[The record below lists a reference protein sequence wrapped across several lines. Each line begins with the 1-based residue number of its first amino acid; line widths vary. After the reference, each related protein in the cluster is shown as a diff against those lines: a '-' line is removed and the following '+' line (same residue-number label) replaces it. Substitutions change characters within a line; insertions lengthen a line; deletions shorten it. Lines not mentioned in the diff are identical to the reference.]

1 MPQKRILTMQDL
13 SCVGRCSLTVALP
26 VLSAYGIETCVL
38 PTAILSN
45 HTAFPRWSCLD
56 LSEEAGRIMAA
67 WRENGF
73 RFDGFLTGYLG
84 SPAAIDAARA
94 CFQGFSEEG
103 APIVIDPAFG
113 DYGRLYPA
121 FDRSYVAAM
130 GDLIRSAHILLP
142 NFTEVCF
149 LSGTEY
155 QSAAPPAY
163 MKEAVV
169 RLSRMTPA
177 AIVMTG
183 AESGGQTG
191 ELIYA
196 GGEFTEVWTPLLP
209 GRCCA
214 PISSPTERMTLMLTV
229 DNVTKKYGGFTA
241 LDGVSLT
248 FSEGVYGLLAPN
260 GAGKTTLIKMLTT
273 LLFPTSGQIL
283 WDGAEIGALGAR
295 YRDILGYLPQQF
307 GYYRNDTPRQFLR
320 YLAALKGVPRSR
332 TERRIDELLSLVS
345 LPDAADKK
353 MKKFSG
359 GMLQRVGIAQAMIN
373 DPQLLILDEPT
384 AGLDPRERVRF
395 RNLIHSLAAERTV
408 ILSTHIVSDI
418 ETIAGQIVMFRDH
431 RLYCCDSPSAVCAR
445 FQGKVFEVPAGTAVQ
460 PGQFL
465 LSERQG
471 EHGAVVRLLCDAPP
485 EGGVPV
491 TPGLEDAFLAIY
503 REGAE

>member
-191 ELIYA
+191 EVIYA
-196 GGEFTEVWTPLLP
+196 GSLRRCGRRCCRGAFTVPATCSPRPLRRRTCKAGTWQGPAGRPTSWSARASRPPGTRAAAASISSAPWPIFGLGRGKHLRNIPAPPQAEAGGRSVRKGFKGGGARCPQRGAGAVRPLP
-209 GRCCA
+209 GRPVCD
-214 PISSPTERMTLMLTV
+214 I
-229 DNVTKKYGGFTA
+229 VTQPQKARREWDARGF
-241 LDGVSLT
+241 
-248 FSEGVYGLLAPN
+248 YH
-260 GAGKTTLIKMLTT
+260 TT
-273 LLFPTSGQIL
+273 PDQ
-283 WDGAEIGALGAR
+283 R
-295 YRDILGYLPQQF
+295 
-307 GYYRNDTPRQFLR
+307 
-320 YLAALKGVPRSR
+320 KG
-332 TERRIDELLSLVS
+332 
-345 LPDAADKK
+345 
-353 MKKFSG
+353 
-359 GMLQRVGIAQAMIN
+359 
-373 DPQLLILDEPT
+373 EP
-384 AGLDPRERVRF
+384 P
-395 RNLIHSLAAERTV
+395 
-408 ILSTHIVSDI
+408 
-418 ETIAGQIVMFRDH
+418 
-431 RLYCCDSPSAVCAR
+431 
-445 FQGKVFEVPAGTAVQ
+445 
-460 PGQFL
+460 
-465 LSERQG
+465 
-471 EHGAVVRLLCDAPP
+471 
-485 EGGVPV
+485 
-491 TPGLEDAFLAIY
+491 
-503 REGAE
+503 

>member
-84 SPAAIDAARA
+84 SPAAIDVARA
-94 CFQGFSEEG
+94 CFQGFSREG

-130 GDLIRSAHILLP
+130 GELIRSAHILLP

-209 GRCCA
+209 GRFHGTGDLFA
-214 PISSPTERMTLMLTV
+214 AA
-229 DNVTKKYGGFTA
+229 FTA
-241 LDGVSLT
+241 AYLQSGD
-248 FSEGVYGLLAPN
+248 LA
-260 GAGKTTLIKMLTT
+260 GACGEANL
-273 LLFPTSGQIL
+273 
-283 WDGAEIGALGAR
+283 
-295 YRDILGYLPQQF
+295 
-307 GYYRNDTPRQFLR
+307 
-320 YLAALKGVPRSR
+320 
-332 TERRIDELLSLVS
+332 LVS
-345 LPDAADKK
+345 ESIAAT
-353 MKKFSG
+353 G
-359 GMLQRVGIAQAMIN
+359 
-373 DPQLLILDEPT
+373 
-384 AGLDPRERVRF
+384 DPRGCGVNFECALANL
-395 RNLIHSLAAERTV
+395 RNRPGETPAE
-408 ILSTHIVSDI
+408 HP
-418 ETIAGQIVMFRDH
+418 
-431 RLYCCDSPSAVCAR
+431 SPSAR
-445 FQGKVFEVPAGTAVQ
+445 
-460 PGQFL
+460 
-465 LSERQG
+465 
-471 EHGAVVRLLCDAPP
+471 
-485 EGGVPV
+485 
-491 TPGLEDAFLAIY
+491 
-503 REGAE
+503 